1 MPTHPLHTN
10 LNLTKTMPGLC
21 AVIYAPENIT
31 DRQSKS
37 TNGHSNMIPGLSKM
51 ATDYQKIVSGGSKMT
66 AAHEKM
72 IHDGSKMTNG
82 HQKIIPGQLGTKKSS
97 ILRIEQQ
104 LRRMYQINCITKH
117 FKMKNQTIDSKLLFA
132 QNAIANALNTP
143 EVASALSVFG
153 YDETRLKE
161 GEALYQTASDLQAKQ
176 MKEYGDQYAATDALN
191 LAKAKANKEYM
202 VHLKI
207 ARVALRGDRGAA
219 ESLQMSGSR
228 KESLSGWLKQAKA
241 FYENTMG
248 SADYI
253 KSLSKFGINKKKL
266 EGVQKLVSDVETKL
280 NEQLKEKGEAQAAT
294 QKRDDAFDAL
304 QEWMS
309 DFIVI
314 ARISLETEP
323 QYLEVLGIV
332 EVG

>member
-1 MPTHPLHTN
+1 
-10 LNLTKTMPGLC
+10 
-21 AVIYAPENIT
+21 
-31 DRQSKS
+31 
-37 TNGHSNMIPGLSKM
+37 
-51 ATDYQKIVSGGSKMT
+51 
-66 AAHEKM
+66 
-72 IHDGSKMTNG
+72 
-82 HQKIIPGQLGTKKSS
+82 
-97 ILRIEQQ
+97 
-104 LRRMYQINCITKH
+104 
-117 FKMKNQTIDSKLLFA
+117 
-132 QNAIANALNTP
+132 
-143 EVASALSVFG
+143 
-153 YDETRLKE
+153 
-161 GEALYQTASDLQAKQ
+161 
-176 MKEYGDQYAATDALN
+176 
-191 LAKAKANKEYM
+191 
-202 VHLKI
+202 
-207 ARVALRGDRGAA
+207 
-219 ESLQMSGSR
+219 
-228 KESLSGWLKQAKA
+228 
-241 FYENTMG
+241 MG